1 VAVSAPEKEAPAHRK
16 LGRGTPRSRWIVSAL
31 IVFGVSAAVLILRTH
46 TIETERRALA
56 RGASQGPRVLV
67 KRVGRA
73 PGSEDIRLPASVHGF
88 VETGIYAKIAGYA
101 KEIRVDKGD
110 RVRKG
115 EVLLVLES
123 PELDKQVVDARA
135 NYWLQRVTDD
145 RYQRL
150 VKEDAVARQSADT
163 SHAQMLQ
170 AKATYEQLLAL
181 QRYEII
187 TAPVDGLITARYLD
201 PGALVPQATSPVAG
215 STPILAIATM
225 KPVRVYADVPQDLSP
240 YIRDG
245 APAVVT
251 ASQYPGRRFEGTV
264 TRHPEALA
272 SDTRTMRVEV
282 DLDNSDSAL
291 YPGMYATM
299 ELHVSSGGGVPLVP
313 DDALVFRDGKVYVP
327 VVENNRIRLAAVT
340 LGLDNG
346 REVEI
351 TQGVSENDWVAINLG
366 QAVRDGDPVQPIE
379 AKE

>member
-1 VAVSAPEKEAPAHRK
+1 VAVSSPEKPAHRK
-16 LGRGTPRSRWIVSAL
+16 LGRGSLRNRWILSAL
-31 IVFGVSAAVLILRTH
+31 IVFGVSAVVLILRTH
-46 TIETERRALA
+46 TIESQRGALA

-67 KRVGRA
+67 RRVGRA
-73 PGSEDIRLPASVHGF
+73 PESEDVRLPASVHGF
-88 VETGIYAKIAGYA
+88 IETGIYAKIAGYA

-150 VKEDAVARQSADT
+150 VKEDAVARQSADA

-181 QRYEII
+181 QRYEIL

-201 PGALVPQATSPVAG
+201 PGALIPQATSPVAG

-225 KPVRVYADVPQDLSP
+225 KPVRVYADVPQDLAP

-245 APAVVT
+245 APAVIT

-299 ELHVSSGGGVPLVP
+299 ELRVSSGGGVPLVP

-327 VVENNRIRLAAVT
+327 VIENNRIRLAAVT

-351 TQGVSENDWVAINLG
+351 TQGISENDWVAINLG
-366 QAVRDGDPVQPIE
+366 QAVRDGDPVQPVE